1 MARACEICGKTIA
14 FGNNV
19 SHSNRKTPR
28 SWKPNLQTAIYMD
41 KGKKTRKRV
50 CTRCLKKGK
59 VIN

>member
-1 MARACEICGKTIA
+1 MSRACDLCGKTIV

-28 SWKPNLQTAIYMD
+28 SWKPNLQSAIFMVN
-41 KGKKTRKRV
+41 GKKTKKRV

-59 VIN
+59 TI